1 MVYYA
6 TFCYLTIRGG
16 RVHVISPLKLRS
28 YIGTCMSRTEKKVCS
43 GGNSKPGTLSIP
55 FFLNIWRDFFG
66 SQTYKFYNVHA
77 SKNREHDGLRAHV
90 LSPNEE
96 NSIISKSFDG
106 IFVMFKM
113 L

>member
-1 MVYYA
+1 
-6 TFCYLTIRGG
+6 
-16 RVHVISPLKLRS
+16 
-28 YIGTCMSRTEKKVCS
+28 MSRTEKKVCS

-55 FFLNIWRDFFG
+55 FFKTSGEIFLDPKPTR
-66 SQTYKFYNVHA
+66 FYNFHA